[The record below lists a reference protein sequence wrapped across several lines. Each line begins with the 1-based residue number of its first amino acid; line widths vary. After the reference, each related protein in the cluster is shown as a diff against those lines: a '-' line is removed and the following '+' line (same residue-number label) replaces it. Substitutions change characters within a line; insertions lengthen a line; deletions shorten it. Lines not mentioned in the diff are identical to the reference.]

1 MKSKRHCE
9 LRLRA
14 ELLFTLLWGLSWFPA
29 ATQAQ
34 SAGEIYASAGEAYK
48 NMQYRDAAAS
58 YEQLLAQGYRIAE
71 VYYNLA
77 NCYFKTDS
85 IARSILNYE
94 RALRLSPDDED
105 AAHNLRL
112 AQQRT
117 IDRIEPVPRPSLIIK
132 WNRFLESASTDG
144 WGTFAL
150 IALWAAFATAAVGL
164 FSGARRILFSLA
176 GILFF
181 ASVFF
186 LMLSTLQ
193 ARRNASDASGIIMS
207 ASVNVKSAPDG
218 SAGNI
223 FLLHEGTKVQVVDRV
238 GDWNKIRLADGKIGW
253 IERTAVEKI

>member
-1 MKSKRHCE
+1 MKSKQYGE
-9 LRLRA
+9 LRVRA
-14 ELLFTLLWGLSWFPA
+14 ELLFTLFWCLSVFPPVA
-29 ATQAQ
+29 QAQ
-34 SAGEIYASAGEAYK
+34 SPEEIYASAGEAYK

-58 YEQLLAQGYRIAE
+58 YEKLLAQGYRVSE

-85 IARSILNYE
+85 IARCILNYE
-94 RALRLSPDDED
+94 RALRLSPEDED

-112 AQQRT
+112 AQQKT
-117 IDRIEPVPRPSLIIK
+117 IDRIEPVPRPALVMK
-132 WNRFLESASTDG
+132 WNRFFESASAEG

-150 IALWAAFATAAVGL
+150 IALWAAFVAAAVGL
-164 FSGARRILFSLA
+164 FFDARRILFSLA

-181 ASVFF
+181 TSVFC
-186 LMLSTLQ
+186 LTLGTVQ

-223 FLLHEGTKVQVVDRV
+223 FLIHEGTRVQLMDRV
-238 GDWNKIRLADGKIGW
+238 SEWNKIRLADGKIGW
-253 IERTAVEKI
+253 IESTAVEKI